1 MVPSVRPLSSGRMT
15 AREQS
20 SIGGAN
26 ATACATLVDEWVR
39 CGVRHAVVAPGSR
52 STPMAIALAERA
64 ELTLHVV
71 HDERVAGFVALGL
84 GLEGVP
90 AVLSCT
96 SGTAAVNFHPAVVEA
111 GLSEVPMIVATA
123 DRPPELRG
131 IGSPQTIDQE
141 QLYGRSVRWFHDA
154 LPPDD
159 AEPSAWRPLAQRVY
173 STAETGPV
181 HLNLPFREPLVGVV
195 GELPEPIG
203 PPLPI
208 PRGYAVNGPIAPEH
222 DRQRGVIVA
231 GGRHGLPVAEIAAF
245 AERVGWPVLA
255 DPQSGCRSL
264 DTAVTAFDS
273 LLRHRE
279 FADAHA
285 PEIVVRFGRAPAS
298 KVLSQWLVATGV
310 PVFQVGG
317 PGVVDPERNVVVRC
331 TLGELAPLTGA
342 AGTPWLA
349 RWRHANERAESAIS
363 EAIDELPMCEPGV
376 ARTIASA
383 LPDDVGLVV
392 ASSMPVRDLE
402 WFGGPRARA
411 HANRG
416 ANGIDGVMSTALGRA
431 LTGRPTVVLVGD
443 IAFVHD
449 ANALVALASRS
460 ADLRIVVID
469 NGGGGIFSFLPQA
482 TSLSPERFEQ
492 LFGTPHGTD
501 IELLASAHGVPARTV
516 DTTDQLAAAV
526 TSPGPSVTRVV
537 TDRVENVS
545 VHELL
550 HRAVASVQR

>member
-1 MVPSVRPLSSGRMT
+1 MRSTIGRVSSSHMT
-15 AREQS
+15 GS
-20 SIGGAN
+20 PVGNAN

-39 CGVRHAVVAPGSR
+39 CGVRHAVIAPGSR
-52 STPMAIALAERA
+52 STPVAIALSSRS

-71 HDERVAGFVALGL
+71 HDERVAAFVALGI
-84 GLEGVP
+84 GLDGVP
-90 AVLSCT
+90 AVLVCT

-111 GLSEVPMIVATA
+111 GLSDVPMIVTTA

-131 IGSPQTIDQE
+131 IGSPQTIDQIE
-141 QLYGRSVRWFHDA
+141 LYGRSVRWFHDA
-154 LPPDD
+154 VVPDD
-159 AEPSAWRPLAQRVY
+159 ADPLGWRPLAQRLY

-181 HLNLPFREPLVGVV
+181 HLNLPFREPLVGAV
-195 GELPEPIG
+195 GVLPDPIG

-208 PRGYAVNGPIAPEH
+208 PRGYAVNGPLGAEF

-231 GGRHGLPVAEIAAF
+231 GGRHGHAVADIAAL
-245 AERVGWPVLA
+245 ATRLGWPVLA
-255 DPQSGCRSL
+255 TPDSGCREL
-264 DTAVTAFDS
+264 AHAVTAFDP

-285 PEIVVRFGRAPAS
+285 PEIVVRFGRSPAS
-298 KVLSQWLVATGV
+298 KVLSQWIVRSGA
-310 PVFQVGG
+310 PVFQLGG
-317 PGVVDPERNVVVRC
+317 PGVVDPERNVVARC
-331 TLGELAPLTGA
+331 TLDELAPITGA

-349 RWRHANERAESAIS
+349 RWRHAEERAQSAID
-363 EAIDELPMCEPGV
+363 AALDELPLNEPGV
-376 ARTIASA
+376 ARTIAGALSA
-383 LPDDVGLVV
+383 DAEMVV

-402 WFGGPRARA
+402 WFGGPSARA

-431 LTGRPTVVLVGD
+431 LTGTPTVVLVGD

-449 ANALVALASRS
+449 SNALVALRQRD

-482 TSLSPERFEQ
+482 SELSRERFEQ

-501 IELLASAHGVPARTV
+501 VEALARAHGIEARTV
-516 DTTDQLAAAV
+516 SNGHELVAAV
-526 TSPGPSVTRVV
+526 KMPGPSVTRVV
-537 TDRVENVS
+537 TDRAENVK
-545 VHELL
+545 VHDLL
-550 HRAVASVQR
+550 NEAVAMVQR